1 MHHAI
6 NDAQLWSH
14 VDLGYDSSLPFTS
27 WMTFSMLFCY
37 YSVFL
42 EKFGYRAHWRI
53 VRTNWVLKKNVRG
66 WGSIRK
72 MAKWIKVLL
81 SMNETLS
88 SDPVARTVMAEVIV
102 LLLRVGRCRQRNP
115 RCLQS
120 LSLVYAI
127 VRIKRGRKWQ
137 HLYITFLVPGL
148 CRIWFQYLK
157 YLVSELEKWL
167 EHHGSSR
174 GARCNSKH
182 SHGSL
187 QPSITPVPGTPMPS
201 SEFQQY

>member
-1 MHHAI
+1 
-6 NDAQLWSH
+6 
-14 VDLGYDSSLPFTS
+14 
-27 WMTFSMLFCY
+27 
-37 YSVFL
+37 
-42 EKFGYRAHWRI
+42 
-53 VRTNWVLKKNVRG
+53 
-66 WGSIRK
+66 

-81 SMNETLS
+81 CKHETLS

-148 CRIWFQYLK
+148 CRI
-157 YLVSELEKWL
+157 
-167 EHHGSSR
+167 
-174 GARCNSKH
+174 
-182 SHGSL
+182 
-187 QPSITPVPGTPMPS
+187 
-201 SEFQQY
+201 